1 MRLIYHINRKTV
13 LYLLFTLFL
22 ATSFSILN
30 AQQAVITGKVV
41 DYNTNE
47 KLVGVSVVLND
58 TAGVST
64 NVSGIFKLITPD
76 GKQKLEFRFL
86 GYESL
91 TQIVDANK
99 NTPLYLDIKLKPTG
113 TDMRTV
119 VVSASK
125 FEQRLNEVVVSMN
138 VLKPRL
144 LENNNHVSID
154 KALEQ
159 IPGVTM
165 VDGQANIRGGSGFSY
180 GAGSRVL
187 LLVDDLPMLTADASD
202 VKWSFLPV
210 ENLEQIEVIK
220 GASSALFGS
229 SALNGIINIRTAYP
243 KDIPQTK
250 INMFAG
256 LYDKP
261 KIKESRWWGNEDMQA
276 TNGFSFLH
284 SQKFGQL
291 DFVWGGLVYNSDG
304 YRIGDSEQRFRTNT
318 NLRYRFKKIA
328 GLSIGINANYQRAQG
343 TNFFIWANDTIGSL
357 TPYPG
362 TSSDYNTQRILVDPF
377 VTYVS
382 STLGTHKLRFR
393 NFNTRN
399 YNNTNQGAFS
409 NINFLEYQYQQRFAD
424 MLMVTAGVNSQVS
437 LVKGELYGTHT
448 GSSKAFYLQTD
459 LKYKKL
465 NISLGGR
472 LENNITDTIE
482 IDYKPVL
489 RSGINYAIVNGTNIR
504 ASFGQGYRF
513 PSVAERYVST
523 NVGALQ
529 VISNDSLT
537 TEFGYSYEAGIQ
549 QGYKLGKLVGYVD
562 VAYFVMRYRDMM
574 EFTFKGFAPVF
585 PPQLQFRSE
594 NIGNTK
600 LSGIDI
606 TWFADGM
613 LGKIPLSILAGY
625 TYVDPRYTD
634 KEVDTLGTAEI
645 NVLKY
650 RNRNTAKVDIE
661 TGYKRLRI
669 GGTMK
674 YYSRVQNIDLAFEAF
689 ISGVKQYNERHT
701 QDDVIFDAR
710 IIYNVN
716 DRIKVGGVIK
726 NLSNTFYVDRPANP
740 QPPRSFNLQASL
752 KF

>member
-1 MRLIYHINRKTV
+1 MAPFTV
-13 LYLLFTLFL
+13 IF
-22 ATSFSILN
+22 
-30 AQQAVITGKVV
+30 AQQVIITGNVLDQTTK
-41 DYNTNE
+41 E
-47 KLVGVSVVLND
+47 KLAGVSVVLND
-58 TAGVST
+58 TSGVST
-64 NVSGIFKLITPD
+64 NASGIFKLITPE
-76 GKQKLEFRFL
+76 GKQKLEFRLL
-86 GYESL
+86 GYESY
-91 TQIVDANK
+91 TQVVDANK
-99 NTPLYLDIKLKPTG
+99 NAPVFLDIRLKPSG
-113 TDMRTV
+113 TDIGTV

-125 FEQRLNEVVVSMN
+125 FEQRLSDVVVSMN

-144 LENNNHVSID
+144 LENNNHVNMD

-243 KDIPQTK
+243 KDVPQTK
-250 INMFAG
+250 INFFSG

-261 KIKESRWWGNEDMQA
+261 QLMESRWWGNEDLQA
-276 TNGFSFLH
+276 TNGFNFLH
-284 SQKFGQL
+284 SQKFGQF

-304 YRIGDSEQRFRTNT
+304 YRIGDNEQRFRTNT

-343 TNFFIWANDTIGSL
+343 TNFFIWADDTTGAL
-357 TPYPG
+357 TPYTG
-362 TSSDYNTQRILVDPF
+362 TSSEYNTQRILVDPF
-377 VTYVS
+377 ATYVS
-382 STLGTHKLRFR
+382 NTFGTHKLRFR

-399 YNNTNQGAFS
+399 YNNTNQQAFS
-409 NINFLEYQYQQRFAD
+409 NINFFEYQYQQRFAD
-424 MLMVTAGVNSQVS
+424 MLTVTAGVNAQASF
-437 LVKGELYGTHT
+437 VKGELYGAHT
-448 GSSKAFYLQTD
+448 GSSNAFYLQTD

-465 NISLGGR
+465 NVSLGGR
-472 LENNITDTIE
+472 LENNRTDTIQIE
-482 IDYKPVL
+482 YKPVL
-489 RSGINYAIVNGTNIR
+489 RTGINYAIVNGTNVR

-513 PSVAERYVST
+513 PSVAERYVNT

-537 TEFGYSYEAGIQ
+537 TEFGYSYEVGVQ

-585 PPQLQFRSE
+585 PPKLQFRSE

-634 KEVDTLGTAEI
+634 KEIDTLGTAEI

-650 RNRNTAKVDIE
+650 RNRNIAKFDLE
-661 TGYKRLRI
+661 TGYKRIRI

-674 YYSRVQNIDLAFEAF
+674 YYSRVQNIDIAFEAF
-689 ISGVKQYNERHT
+689 IAGVKQYNDKHT
-701 QDDVIFDAR
+701 QDDIIFDAR

-716 DRIKVGGVIK
+716 EKVKVGGVVK
-726 NLSNTFYVDRPANP
+726 NLTNAFYVDRPANP
-740 QPPRSFNLQASL
+740 QAPRSFNLQASL